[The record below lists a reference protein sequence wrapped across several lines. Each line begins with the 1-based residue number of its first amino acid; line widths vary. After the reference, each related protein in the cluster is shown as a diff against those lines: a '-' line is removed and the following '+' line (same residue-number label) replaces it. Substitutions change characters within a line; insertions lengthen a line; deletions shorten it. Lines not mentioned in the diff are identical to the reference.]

1 MYIKN
6 GLPKNQK
13 KLKANTQNY
22 IDNLQKN
29 TQKVANSFQHQS
41 LRYASWFSDYL
52 LGGSEKG
59 ID

>member
-41 LRYASWFSDYL
+41 LRYAS
-52 LGGSEKG
+52 
-59 ID
+59 